1 MNMSNEDMMKM
12 FMSVGTHEKAK
23 QPSKE
28 ELQSMAVTLYT
39 VYSSLV
45 DAGFSEWQAIQ
56 ILTSSM
62 MGGKA

>member
-23 QPSKE
+23 RPSKE

-39 VYSSLV
+39 LYSSLV
-45 DAGFSEWQAIQ
+45 DAGFSEWQA
-56 ILTSSM
+56 M
-62 MGGKA
+62 